1 MSDRSPNRLSSQLSD
16 REDVQQNPFLRLK
29 SRYLVFATSIA
40 VNLLVLLPFFTLE
53 QAGFL
58 PAAIDP
64 VVVTILDIVSR
75 CAIALVILWM
85 LRGEGVKLNQLFG
98 RGLLSAK
105 LPRFSTARVLLLVF
119 SLLVFSLG
127 SASVFFYLF
136 SSAFPNYAEL
146 ILENASVL
154 EDVESQFPSLYDGL
168 ILLLVIGIAPVVE
181 ELIFRGV
188 LLQRWATKWGLRK
201 ALMATSVL
209 FGLLHTNNPVGL
221 TLFGLAMGLLYV
233 RSRSLWV
240 PIGCHMLNNLAAVGI
255 VMLSEATAS
264 DEVAVTVEEMQAGWR
279 VGLLL
284 VLVSMPFLFRFV
296 RQSWPGAR
304 AAIPYVM
311 NAE

>member
-1 MSDRSPNRLSSQLSD
+1 MSDSSSD
-16 REDVQQNPFLRLK
+16 RLPTRENIPRNPFLRLK
-29 SRYLVFATSIA
+29 SRYVVFATSLA

-58 PAAIDP
+58 PAVIDP
-64 VVVTILDIVSR
+64 VVVTVLDIVSR
-75 CAIALVILWM
+75 CAIAIIVIWM
-85 LRGEGVKLNQLFG
+85 LRGEGVKLTQLFG
-98 RGLLSAK
+98 RGLFSAK
-105 LPRFSTARVLLLVF
+105 LPRFSVIRVLLLVL

-136 SSAFPNYAEL
+136 SSAFPDYAEL
-146 ILENASVL
+146 ILQNASVL
-154 EDVESQFPSLYDGL
+154 EDIESQFPPLYDGL
-168 ILLLVIGIAPVVE
+168 ILLLVVGIAPVVE

-201 ALMATSVL
+201 ALVASSVL

-264 DEVAVTVEEMQAGWR
+264 DRVAVTVEEMQAGWR

-284 VLVSMPFLFRFV
+284 ALVSMPFLVRFV
-296 RQSWPGAR
+296 RRSWPGAEGV
-304 AAIPYVM
+304 IPYVM